1 MAQLLGALDILKDDQ
16 RLTPTPE
23 NLTPSSRV
31 CGHLHSHA
39 HNTHKI
45 NKMNVF

>member
-1 MAQLLGALDILKDDQ
+1 MRAREMAQLLGALVILQDNQ

-23 NLTPSSRV
+23 NLTPSS
-31 CGHLHSHA
+31 LHSHA

-45 NKMNVF
+45 KMNVF

>member
-1 MAQLLGALDILKDDQ
+1 MRAKKMAQLLGALVILKDDQ

-23 NLTPSSRV
+23 NLTLSS
-31 CGHLHSHA
+31 LNSHA

-45 NKMNVF
+45 KMNVF